1 MRRLHSDHATHAAAR
16 RLIPPTLR
24 LCCLDPSVT
33 TPLYST
39 TVSQAL
45 RQTLRS
51 QAVSELPRMP
61 RMRTSPITICA
72 NFAVTE
78 FSEVRQEWCSSGGL
92 LASEKGPDCD
102 SGGPNLWLV
111 EAYLWG

>member
-24 LCCLDPSVT
+24 LCCLGPSVT

-61 RMRTSPITICA
+61 KRELRRILLL
-72 NFAVTE
+72 
-78 FSEVRQEWCSSGGL
+78 RSSLATPGL
-92 LASEKGPDCD
+92 LRVEVDVQPPGVHPQL
-102 SGGPNLWLV
+102 SGKLRECVLPRSLPEDIPLT
-111 EAYLWG
+111 